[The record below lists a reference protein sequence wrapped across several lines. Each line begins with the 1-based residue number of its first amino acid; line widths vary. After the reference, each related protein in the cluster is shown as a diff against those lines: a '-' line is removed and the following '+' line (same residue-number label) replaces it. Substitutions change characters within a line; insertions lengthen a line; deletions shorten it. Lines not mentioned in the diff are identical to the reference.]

1 MKFFQLCK
9 IFLFTDLCI
18 DQVLVPPDGE
28 GHHGVA
34 VGHDEDGEDVLGDE
48 DEGVIDT
55 APLRPS

>member
-34 VGHDEDGEDVLGDE
+34 VGHDQHRDDVLRGEDEAV
-48 DEGVIDT
+48 VH
-55 APLRPS
+55 